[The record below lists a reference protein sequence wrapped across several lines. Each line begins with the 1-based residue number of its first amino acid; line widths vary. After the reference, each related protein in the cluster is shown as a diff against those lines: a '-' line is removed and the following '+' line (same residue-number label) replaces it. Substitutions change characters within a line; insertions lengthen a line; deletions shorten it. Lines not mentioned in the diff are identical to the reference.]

1 MVKSAS
7 VTPPFGPTSR
17 MALRAGP
24 AAAGAGLDTY
34 LHYGT
39 PEALDDSRYESAYA

>member
-1 MVKSAS
+1 M
-7 VTPPFGPTSR
+7 

-24 AAAGAGLDTY
+24 AAAGAGLHTY

-39 PEALDDSRYESAYA
+39 LEALDDSRDKGAYA